1 MPVELE
7 NLPVDHPERLLRFR
21 GNGRLWEK
29 QIEQRQKVIDR
40 ISYEDG
46 RWVWTGQAKSA
57 KGQKYPQ
64 LSLGVGK
71 GMQYLANA
79 RHIVFYLANGWV
91 DPKAQQYRA
100 RDGDPM
106 NVHPANLVPVP
117 PIGRARA
124 ESSMWSVRQLRDYF
138 G

>member
-1 MPVELE
+1 MTQFPQ
-7 NLPVDHPERLLRFR
+7 DHPERLLRFR

-29 QIEQRQKVIDR
+29 QVEQRQKVIDR
-40 ISYEDG
+40 IRYDEDG
-46 RWVWTGQAKSA
+46 KWIWQGQAKTA

-71 GMQYLANA
+71 GMRYLANA
-79 RHIVFYLANGWV
+79 RHVVFYLANGWV
-91 DPKAQQYRA
+91 DTKAQQYRS

-106 NVHPANLVPVP
+106 IVHPLNLVPAP
-117 PIGRARA
+117 PIAITR
-124 ESSMWSVRQLRDYF
+124 SSSSLWNLKELRDFF

>member
-1 MPVELE
+1 MTTIELP
-7 NLPVDHPERLLRFR
+7 LDHPEYLLRFR
-21 GNGRLWEK
+21 GNGRLWES

-71 GMQYLANA
+71 GMRYLANA
-79 RHIVFYLANGWV
+79 RHVVFYLANGWV
-91 DPKAQQYRA
+91 DSKAQQYRA

-106 NVHPANLVPVP
+106 NVHPQNLVPVP
-117 PIGRARA
+117 PIRRTRA
-124 ESSMWSVRQLRDYF
+124 ESSMWGVTELREFF